1 MALTIQAHHHGRWHD
16 AAQLMVDEPSRG
28 RAGPARLEYDPL
40 YACDWLGHDDL
51 PACSLR
57 LPVELILLHRS
68 PHWFGF
74 LDDIMPSGAGRRFW
88 IAYLGLTNQEPRQQ
102 DYELLSRGTVAP
114 VGNLRIAQAV
124 PEQAST
130 QRFGL
135 NEVVERDTDFLEYA
149 QMHGAAGGGATGAG
163 GEAPKLLLRRDDHER
178 IWIDARQDDD
188 TCLDRHYLVK
198 FPRGARGTIDADIL
212 RTEYHYYQELNSL
225 GIETIATEGM
235 ELREGARYPS
245 LWLPR
250 FDVGER
256 EGRLERYGLES
267 IYSLLGR
274 GPGEYL
280 NQFTVIRT
288 LAQLLAQREH
298 DQGFDQAGFT
308 IEWVK
313 RDLLNIAFG
322 NADNHGRNSAL
333 IKRPE
338 GVTLAPVYDFA
349 PMRADPEGIVRTTTW
364 GQPFESGGRFDWHA
378 IAAELV
384 DLVEPERL
392 LDELGR
398 LARQLVGLRDR
409 LETRGV
415 PSSILDMP
423 NVGLGNLDQ
432 RINTWRLP

>member
-16 AAQLMVDEPSRG
+16 AAQLMVDDPSRG

-57 LPVELILLHRS
+57 LPVELILVHRS

-88 IAYLGLTNQEPRQQ
+88 IAYLGLTNLEPHQQ
-102 DYELLSRGTVAP
+102 DYELLSRGTIAP

-124 PEQAST
+124 PEQTST

-149 QMHGAAGGGATGAG
+149 QMHGAASGGATGAG

-198 FPRGARGTIDADIL
+198 FPRGAHGT
-212 RTEYHYYQELNSL
+212 
-225 GIETIATEGM
+225 
-235 ELREGARYPS
+235 
-245 LWLPR
+245 
-250 FDVGER
+250 
-256 EGRLERYGLES
+256 
-267 IYSLLGR
+267 
-274 GPGEYL
+274 
-280 NQFTVIRT
+280 
-288 LAQLLAQREH
+288 
-298 DQGFDQAGFT
+298 
-308 IEWVK
+308 
-313 RDLLNIAFG
+313 
-322 NADNHGRNSAL
+322 
-333 IKRPE
+333 
-338 GVTLAPVYDFA
+338 
-349 PMRADPEGIVRTTTW
+349 
-364 GQPFESGGRFDWHA
+364 

-384 DLVEPERL
+384 DLVEPEHL

-409 LETRGV
+409 METRGV